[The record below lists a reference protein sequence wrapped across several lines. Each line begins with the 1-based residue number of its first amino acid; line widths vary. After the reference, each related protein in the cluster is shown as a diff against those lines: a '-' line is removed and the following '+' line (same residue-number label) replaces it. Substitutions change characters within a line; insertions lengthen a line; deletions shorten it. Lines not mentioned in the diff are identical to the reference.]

1 VFAFPSMEDLGARIN
16 LQLIDELRQ
25 YGEFKVQNCFSCG
38 HCTAVCNLV
47 HPGESFPR
55 RVIRYAQLGLR
66 DQLAA
71 TKAVWSCYYCGDCT
85 LACPR
90 EATPGQLMD
99 AARRYFI
106 VHWDVTTLSRRFY
119 TSPRFMWISMSLM
132 AVVLGFL
139 FLATGGEVESRRLAL
154 FEFMSYDFL
163 HYLGIVVMTLV
174 GLVMTINVGNMALH
188 VMRVLPKTPGTGPIL
203 WIKDGLLACKD
214 ILDDMTVQSRFGDC
228 RGNETEASLPWYF
241 NRRVI
246 HLCIMWGFLGLL
258 GATAFA
264 FLFKEPG
271 SHVPLYYPSRLLGT
285 LAGIPVLYGTSV
297 ALWLRKKHRG
307 GASFERTMLSDWVLL
322 WLLWATTVTGY
333 MTEVAVYWPRGSF
346 VGYAIFLIHV
356 ILAIELILILPFT
369 KFSHVIYRPAALYIH
384 ALWLRRRARD
394 SEAPVLSSARRPS
407 GVASSA

>member
-1 VFAFPSMEDLGARIN
+1 MEDPGARIN
-16 LQLIDELRQ
+16 LGLIDELKQ
-25 YGEFKVQNCFSCG
+25 YGEFSVQNCFSCG

-66 DQLAA
+66 DRLAA

-85 LACPR
+85 LAYPR

-119 TSPRFMWISMSLM
+119 TSPRFMWVFMSVL
-132 AVVLGFL
+132 AVILAAL
-139 FLATGGEVESRRLAL
+139 FLVTGGKVESVRPAF
-154 FEFMSYDFL
+154 FEFMSYNFL
-163 HYLGIVVMTLV
+163 HYLGIVIMALV
-174 GLVMTINVGNMALH
+174 GLVMAANVGNMALH
-188 VMRVLPKTPGTGPIL
+188 VIRALPKTPGTGPFQ
-203 WIKDGLLACKD
+203 WIKDALLACRD

-228 RGNETEASLPWYF
+228 RGNEAEAALPWYLS
-241 NRRVI
+241 RRVI
-246 HLCIMWGFLGLL
+246 HLSIMWGFLALL
-258 GATAFA
+258 GATTFA

-285 LAGIPVLYGTSV
+285 VGGIPVLYGTSA
-297 ALWLRKKHRG
+297 ALWLRWKGKG
-307 GASFERTMLSDWVLL
+307 GASFERTMFSDWFLL

-333 MTEVAVYWPRGSF
+333 MTEVAVYWPKGT
-346 VGYAIFLIHV
+346 VLGYTIFLIHV
-356 ILAIELILILPFT
+356 VLALELILLLPFT
-369 KFSHVIYRPAALYIH
+369 KFSHVIYRPVALWLH

-394 SEAPVLSSARRPS
+394 PEPLAPYSVGRPS

>member
-1 VFAFPSMEDLGARIN
+1 MEDLGARIN
-16 LQLIDELRQ
+16 PEFIEELRQ
-25 YGEFKVQNCFSCG
+25 YGEFSVQNCFSCG

-66 DQLAA
+66 DRLAA

-119 TSPRFMWISMSLM
+119 TSPRFMWTFMTVM
-132 AVVLGFL
+132 AVVLGIL
-139 FLATGGEVESRRLAL
+139 FLGTGGEVESKRLAL

-163 HYLGIVVMTLV
+163 HYLGIVVMALV
-174 GLVMTINVGNMALH
+174 GLVMMINVGNIALH
-188 VMRVLPKTPGTGPIL
+188 VVKVLPKTPGTGPVL
-203 WIKDGLLACKD
+203 WVKDAVLACKD
-214 ILDDMTVQSRFGDC
+214 ILDDMTIQSRFAKC
-228 RGNETEASLPWYF
+228 RGDESEASLPWYLS
-241 NRRVI
+241 RRVI
-246 HLCIMWGFLGLL
+246 HLSIMWGFLGLL
-258 GATAFA
+258 GATTFA

-271 SHVPLYYPSRLLGT
+271 SYVPLYYPSRLLGT
-285 LAGIPVLYGTSV
+285 VAGIPVLYGTSV
-297 ALWLRKKHRG
+297 ALWLRRKRRG
-307 GASFERTMLSDWVLL
+307 GASFERTMLSDWLFL
-322 WLLWATTVTGY
+322 WLLWVTTVTGY
-333 MTEVAVYWPRGSF
+333 MTEVAVYLPRGSF
-346 VGYAIFLIHV
+346 LGYTIFLIHV

-394 SEAPVLSSARRPS
+394 PEPLASYSVGRPG

>member
-1 VFAFPSMEDLGARIN
+1 MEDLGARID
-16 LQLIDELRQ
+16 LGLVDELKQ
-25 YGEFKVQNCFSCG
+25 YGEFSVHNCFNCG

-55 RVIRYAQLGLR
+55 RVIRYALLGLR

-119 TSPRFMWISMSLM
+119 TSPRFMWIAMTVM
-132 AVVLGFL
+132 AVILGVL
-139 FLATGGEVESRRLAL
+139 FLSTGGEVQSRRLAL

-163 HYLGIVVMTLV
+163 HYLGIAVMALV
-174 GLVMTINVGNMALH
+174 GLIMAVNVCNMGLH
-188 VMRVLPKTPGTGPIL
+188 VMKVLPKTPGTGPFL
-203 WIKDGLLACKD
+203 WVKDAFLACFD

-228 RGNETEASLPWYF
+228 KGNDSEAALPWYLS
-241 NRRVI
+241 RRVI
-246 HLCIMWGFLGLL
+246 HLSIMWGFMGLL
-258 GATAFA
+258 GATTFD

-271 SHVPLYYPSRLLGT
+271 SYVPLYYPARLLGT

-297 ALWLRKKHRG
+297 ALWLRRKRKG
-307 GASFERTMLSDWVLL
+307 GASFERTLLSDWLLL

-333 MTEVAVYWPRGSF
+333 MTEVAVYWPRGTIL
-346 VGYAIFLIHV
+346 GYAVFLVHV
-356 ILAIELILILPFT
+356 ILAIELIMLLPFT
-369 KFSHVIYRPAALYIH
+369 KFSHVIYRPVALWIH
-384 ALWLRRRARD
+384 ALYLRRRSRD
-394 SEAPVLSSARRPS
+394 PAVNLPLTARR
-407 GVASSA
+407 ATEATSSV

>member
-1 VFAFPSMEDLGARIN
+1 LEFPCVEDLGARIN
-16 LQLIDELRQ
+16 PDFIEELRQ
-25 YGEFKVQNCFSCG
+25 YGEFSVQNCFSCG

-119 TSPRFMWISMSLM
+119 SSPKFMWISTTVM
-132 AVVLGFL
+132 AVILAVL
-139 FLATGGEVESRRLAL
+139 FLATGGEVESKRLAL

-163 HYLGIVVMTLV
+163 HYLGIVVMALV
-174 GLVMTINVGNMALH
+174 GLVVMLNVGNMAL
-188 VMRVLPKTPGTGPIL
+188 RVLKGLPKTPGTGPLL
-203 WIKDGLLACKD
+203 WIKDAVLACKD
-214 ILDDMTVQSRFGDC
+214 ILDDMTVQRRFDDC
-228 RGNETEASLPWYF
+228 RGNESEAALPWYLS
-241 NRRVI
+241 RRVI
-246 HLCIMWGFLGLL
+246 HLSIMWGFLGLL
-258 GATAFA
+258 GATTFA

-285 LAGIPVLYGTSV
+285 LSGIPVLYGTSA
-297 ALWLRKKHRG
+297 ALWLRWKGTG
-307 GASFERTMLSDWVLL
+307 GASFERTMFADWFLL
-322 WLLWATTVTGY
+322 WLIWATTVTGY
-333 MTEVAVYWPRGSF
+333 MTEAAVYWPRGT
-346 VGYAIFLIHV
+346 VLGYSIFLIHV
-356 ILAIELILILPFT
+356 ILALELILLLPFT
-369 KFSHVIYRPAALYIH
+369 KFSHVIYRPVALWLH

-394 SEAPVLSSARRPS
+394 PVPLVSYSVGKPGGVGSSA
-407 GVASSA
+407 